1 MSAMA
6 ESAWFNQLLVP
17 VITRSLNCEDNNSD
31 DRLIICKGGCI
42 MPEHGHEAYINNSF
56 EVLLSAEQI
65 EERVRDMAVQISD
78 DYEGKR
84 PLLIGVLKGAVIFL
98 SDLVRHLR
106 IPVEIDFIAVS
117 SYGADTSSSGV
128 VRILKDLEHSIR
140 GKDVLIVEDIVD
152 TGLTL
157 NYLIDNLGSRQP
169 RTLKVVTLLD
179 KPDRR
184 KVHFEADYR
193 GFVIPDRFVIGY
205 GLDYGEDYRQLP
217 DLCVLKQ

>member
-1 MSAMA
+1 
-6 ESAWFNQLLVP
+6 
-17 VITRSLNCEDNNSD
+17 
-31 DRLIICKGGCI
+31 
-42 MPEHGHEAYINNSF
+42 MPDHVHEAYTNNRF

-65 EERVRDMAVQISD
+65 EGRVREMAVQISD

-98 SDLVRHLR
+98 SDLVRHLS

-157 NYLIDNLGSRQP
+157 NYLIDNLSSRQP
-169 RTLKVVTLLD
+169 RTLRVVTLLD

-184 KVHFEADYR
+184 KVHFEADYC

-217 DLCVLKQ
+217 NLCVLKQ